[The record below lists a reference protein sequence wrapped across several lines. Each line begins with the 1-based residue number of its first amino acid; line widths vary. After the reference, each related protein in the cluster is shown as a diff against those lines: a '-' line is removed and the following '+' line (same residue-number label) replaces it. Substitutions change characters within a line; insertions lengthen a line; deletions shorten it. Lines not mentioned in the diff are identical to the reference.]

1 MKNIPGEYF
10 DSFSWP
16 RSGEPQGWGEQITVQ
31 VLNEEGRDPNNKSYF
46 WVTVGGEPD
55 KPVYRFH
62 YNPSRGGA
70 VARDLLEGFKGTV
83 MSDDWSVY
91 GGTCEKL
98 KLTHIACNDHARRNF
113 MYRMYGMTILQEQ
126 KSVKEAQKQQPK
138 NSPTTKAD
146 VALNYFVKLYAID
159 RRIKTLSI
167 EEKAAFR
174 QNESVPIWN
183 QFITWLEKHSNHVA
197 PESMFGKAM
206 HYTLKLQDKLRHYCT
221 NGALPISNEKAENAI
236 RPFAI
241 ARKNF
246 MFFDSPQGA
255 TASANLYSL
264 IMTAK
269 YNNLDPYYYLAYVF
283 KYLPRA
289 TIVEEIEKLLPWKLN
304 NDVIKTDFENDPSHP
319 K

>member
-1 MKNIPGEYF
+1 MKNISGKYF
-10 DSFSWP
+10 DSFSWS
-16 RSGEPQGWGEQITVQ
+16 RSDEPHGWGEQTTVQ

-70 VARDLLEGFKGTV
+70 VARDLLDGFKGTV
-83 MSDDWSVY
+83 MSDDWGVY
-91 GGTCEKL
+91 GSSCEIL
-98 KLTHIACNDHARRNF
+98 KLPHIVCNDHARRKF
-113 MYRMYGMTILQEQ
+113 
-126 KSVKEAQKQQPK
+126 KDAQKQQPK
-138 NSPTTKAD
+138 NTPTTKTD
-146 VALNYFVKLYAID
+146 VALNYYVKLYAIE

-167 EEKAAFR
+167 EEKTAIR
-174 QNESVPIWN
+174 QNESVPLWD
-183 QFITWLEKHSNHVA
+183 QFIAWLEKHSNHVA
-197 PESMFGKAM
+197 PESLFGKAM

-221 NGALPISNEKAENAI
+221 DGALPISNEKAENAI

-246 MFFDSPQGA
+246 MFFDSPKGA

-269 YNNLDPYYYLAYVF
+269 YNHLDPYYYLAYVF

-289 TIVEEIEKLLPWKLN
+289 TTVEEIETLLPWRLSH
-304 NDVIKTDFENDPSHP
+304 DAIKADFENDPSHP
-319 K
+319 